1 MPVRYMV
8 ANGFSEL
15 RPPTVYPDVS
25 PYSAM
30 DGTNLNSNDEFPE
43 TDELFLE
50 FSNASGKRK
59 KKKPR
64 KGGGGK
70 ARREE
75 RRAKRA
81 EAKEARVSARK
92 KRQDARADRKER
104 KMALK
109 EKEAQTQADVAKT
122 VGQTSPEEQA
132 LLQQLAGADT
142 GASAPEEK
150 KGMSQGLKVGLIVG
164 GIVVAG
170 IVTILIVRNMKKSK
184 K

>member
-1 MPVRYMV
+1 MQPVRYMV

-50 FSNASGKRK
+50 FSNATGKRK
-59 KKKPR
+59 KKTR
-64 KGGGGK
+64 KGGGK
-70 ARREE
+70 ARRDARKAKREE
-75 RRAKRA
+75 R
-81 EAKEARVSARK
+81 KEDRISERK

-104 KMALK
+104 KLSLK
-109 EKEAQTQADVAKT
+109 EKEAQTQSDVAKSIS
-122 VGQTSPEEQA
+122 QTSPEEEA
-132 LLQQLAGADT
+132 LLKSIAQDSTTPPA
-142 GASAPEEK
+142 EEK
-150 KGMSQGLKVGLIVG
+150 KGMSQGLKIGLIVG

-170 IVTILIVRNMKKSK
+170 IVTILIVRNMKKNK